1 MKKIKIYLLIT
12 FLVSAFFFIY
22 LNFFLTYSRG
32 DFLKN
37 TSKCL
42 LIYKPNFVILE
53 CENFSDFYQ
62 FYMENNKNLF
72 IKKIKMSILTNYHSK
87 NNIIFKISR

>member
-12 FLVSAFFFIY
+12 FLVSTFFFIY
-22 LNFFLTYSRG
+22 LNFFFTYSG
-32 DFLKN
+32 SAVFKN

-42 LIYKPNFVILE
+42 LIYRTNFVILE
-53 CENFSDFYQ
+53 CIKFSDFYQ

-72 IKKIKMSILTNYHSK
+72 IKKIKMTILNNYHQY
-87 NNIIFKISR
+87 NLVFQISR